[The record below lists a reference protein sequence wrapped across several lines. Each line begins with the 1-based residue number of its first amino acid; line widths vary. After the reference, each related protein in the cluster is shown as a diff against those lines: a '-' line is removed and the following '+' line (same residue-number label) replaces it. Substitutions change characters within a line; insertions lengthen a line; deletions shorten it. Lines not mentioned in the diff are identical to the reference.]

1 MIKLLN
7 FTTLNLAQKE
17 LVLSWRNHP
26 SIRKWM
32 VNDHEISLE
41 NHLNFIDLLS
51 SKTDRLYFLVQ
62 KNSDFIGVINLT
74 EMTDTSVELGI
85 YANPDMRGVG
95 NSLMTALIDYAS
107 ALGLSKLIANVFITN
122 VRALNLYQKFEFSE
136 IKRIEQNN
144 KKMITLEKKL

>member
-17 LVLSWRNHP
+17 LILSWRNHP

-32 VNDHEISLE
+32 VNEHEISLE
-41 NHLNFIDLLS
+41 NHLSFIDLLS
-51 SKTDRLYFLVQ
+51 SKTDRLFFLVQ

-74 EMTDTSVELGI
+74 EMTDTSAELGI

-107 ALGLSKLIANVFITN
+107 ALGLSKLIANAFITN

-136 IKRIEQNN
+136 IKRIEQKN
-144 KKMITLEKKL
+144 KKMITLEKRL

>member
-1 MIKLLN
+1 MTQLLN

-41 NHLNFIDLLS
+41 DHLHFIDLLS
-51 SKTDRLYFLVQ
+51 SKTDRCYFLVQ
-62 KNSDFIGVINLT
+62 KGSDFIGVINLT
-74 EMTDTSVELGI
+74 DITDTSAELGI

-95 NSLMTALIDYAS
+95 NSLMTELIAYAS
-107 ALGLSKLIANVFITN
+107 NLGLSRLVANVFITN
-122 VRALNLYQKFEFSE
+122 VRALNLYQKFEFCE
-136 IKRIEQNN
+136 IKRINHKN